1 MADEDF
7 TGGGVGTL
15 NTGDSGSND
24 GTATVGG
31 GGAGSTSSSNTGS
44 NDTNTGS
51 NPNNSSQEEDK
62 SNEEIVQGFIT
73 NYLGAT
79 LAVFTF
85 NKVVEIYVNQKLGFA
100 KLKEEYKKNNPDADP
115 DKVDAAV
122 EEETAAAVAE
132 FTEEGTA
139 SNEELKKKYD
149 DFKIAATDALKNV
162 QQLSKEFIKSSTEA
176 VMPNVVGPVAP
187 NPFSVALKI
196 YNAISRFKRLLDRV
210 IISMQIFMTAA
221 KALGINETD
230 EYDEFMALVA
240 GPIKAV
246 NDLISKKEA
255 DSAATLELEEAMA
268 TAKKEYKQISYDDS
282 YYLDGNAVE
291 KMIGEEFEF
300 YQLPLNLG
308 NKKKL
313 VRKKLALE
321 IANKIDTREFHR
333 VMAAM
338 RYSEW
343 YNSTLRQVE
352 ESMKQSKTT
361 GSNTYSGSSNGTS
374 SGTGQSDG
382 TFSGDTRL

>member
-1 MADEDF
+1 MSE
-7 TGGGVGTL
+7 
-15 NTGDSGSND
+15 
-24 GTATVGG
+24 
-31 GGAGSTSSSNTGS
+31 
-44 NDTNTGS
+44 
-51 NPNNSSQEEDK
+51 
-62 SNEEIVQGFIT
+62 NEKIVQAFID
-73 NYLGAT
+73 NYLKFAF
-79 LAVFTF
+79 AAFTF
-85 NKVVEIYVNQKLGFA
+85 DKVAEEYVNRKLGFA
-100 KLKEEYKKNNPDADP
+100 ELKEKYKKDNPDIDP
-115 DKVDAAV
+115 DKVDEAV
-122 EEETAAAVAE
+122 EEERKATVEE

-196 YNAISRFKRLLDRV
+196 YNVISRFKRLLDRV

-230 EYDEFMALVA
+230 EYDDFMALVA
-240 GPIKAV
+240 VPIKAV

-255 DSAATLELEEAMA
+255 DSAAALELEEAMA
-268 TAKKEYKQISYDDS
+268 AAKKEYKQISYDDS

-291 KMIGEEFEF
+291 KMISEEFEF
-300 YQLPLNLG
+300 YQLPLSLG

-343 YNSTLRQVE
+343 YNSTLKQVE
-352 ESMKQSKTT
+352 ESMKLA
-361 GSNTYSGSSNGTS
+361 GNTSTPNPTS